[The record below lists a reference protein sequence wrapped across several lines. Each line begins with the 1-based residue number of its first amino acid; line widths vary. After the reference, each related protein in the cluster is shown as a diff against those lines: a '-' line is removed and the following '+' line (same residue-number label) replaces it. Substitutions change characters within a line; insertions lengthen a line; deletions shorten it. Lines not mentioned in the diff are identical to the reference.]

1 MKKIL
6 LVGLLALVFVFGV
19 FADEPATPPTA
30 TPPTA
35 TLNLKAN
42 IAVVNRIAITG
53 ADRPDYRFLNSD
65 DTGFSSVEFDVK
77 DAFGK
82 TGENAL
88 TVAHLHYK
96 TNNANRVYVSMNG
109 DELKNQTNNSHV
121 IPYTLYYGNAF
132 STNSVY
138 FKKGYGSDNSTNPV
152 IIVDYQTGT
161 PMVAVSNPL
170 KIVIDNGNTTSDS
183 YPAGS
188 YKATITFTLTAI

>member
-1 MKKIL
+1 MNKIKLFSCAHNSYERRRNMKKIL

-19 FADEPATPPTA
+19 FADELA

-35 TLNLKAN
+35 TLNLTAD

-53 ADRPDYRFLNSD
+53 ADHPDYRFLNSD

-109 DELKNQTNNSHV
+109 DELKNQTNNSH
-121 IPYTLYYGNAF
+121 
-132 STNSVY
+132 
-138 FKKGYGSDNSTNPV
+138 
-152 IIVDYQTGT
+152 
-161 PMVAVSNPL
+161 
-170 KIVIDNGNTTSDS
+170 
-183 YPAGS
+183 
-188 YKATITFTLTAI
+188 